1 MTELTKNQLRAM
13 FASER
18 DRKKRRDLELQLFF
32 HGEDDKQEFM
42 EGLVTPK
49 LKVDKFGNKIFEM
62 ENARLDFK
70 APFVF
75 KGVTKS
81 GNVKL
86 GEVVQ
91 SSPEGIKTRNI
102 IGKPAL
108 SSSGERKELFV
119 VFDVDHLYLVHLLV
133 QCLS

>member
-1 MTELTKNQLRAM
+1 VAQSREELKAM
-13 FASER
+13 FAKASGKER
-18 DRKKRRDLELQLFF
+18 RKLELDLFF
-32 HGEDDKQEFM
+32 HGEKDRKKAIEK
-42 EGLVTPK
+42 LVTPK

-62 ENARLDFK
+62 DNARLDFK

-86 GEVVQ
+86 GEIVM

-108 SSSGERKELFV
+108 GSSGERKELFV
-119 VFDVDHLYLVHLLV
+119 MNFSFIEDL
-133 QCLS
+133 

>member
-1 MTELTKNQLRAM
+1 MTQTREELQAM
-13 FASER
+13 FAKARGKEK
-18 DRKKRRDLELQLFF
+18 RKLELDLFF
-32 HGEDDKQEFM
+32 HGEKDRKKAIEK
-42 EGLVTPK
+42 LVTPK
-49 LKVDKFGNKIFEM
+49 LKVDRFGNKIFEM
-62 ENARLDFK
+62 DNARLNFK

-86 GEVVQ
+86 GEIIM

-108 SSSGERKELFV
+108 SSSGDRKELFV
-119 VFDVDHLYLVHLLV
+119 KNFNFIEDL
-133 QCLS
+133 

>member
-1 MTELTKNQLRAM
+1 MAQTREELRAM
-13 FASER
+13 FAKARGKEK
-18 DRKKRRDLELQLFF
+18 RKLELNLFF
-32 HGEDDKQEFM
+32 HGEKDRKKAIEK
-42 EGLVTPK
+42 LVTPK
-49 LKVDKFGNKIFEM
+49 LKVDRFGNKIFEM
-62 ENARLDFK
+62 DNARLDFK

-86 GEVVQ
+86 GEIIM

-108 SSSGERKELFV
+108 SSSGNRKELFV
-119 VFDVDHLYLVHLLV
+119 KNFSFIEDL
-133 QCLS
+133 

>member
-1 MTELTKNQLRAM
+1 MAQSREELKAM
-13 FASER
+13 FAKAKGKEK
-18 DRKKRRDLELQLFF
+18 RKLELDLFF
-32 HGEDDKQEFM
+32 HGEKDRGRAIEK
-42 EGLVTPK
+42 LVTPK

-108 SSSGERKELFV
+108 SSTGERKELFV
-119 VFDVDHLYLVHLLV
+119 MNFSFIEDL
-133 QCLS
+133 